1 MYDGVMTRV
10 LLIED
15 EEGIAD
21 VLKRHAVDYSWE
33 IVHAPDL
40 DSARKAFESGDFAA
54 VLLDLNLPDGSGL
67 DFCREIRAQ
76 STIPILMLTARR
88 DEIDR
93 VLGLELGADDYI
105 VKPFSPREVM
115 ARISAVLR
123 RSSWSSGP
131 EENEEHI
138 IRWLD
143 LQIDESRFE
152 VTAAARSIRLT
163 KTEFQ
168 LLLTL
173 VRHPGQVF
181 PRQALIDSVWNGAF
195 IQDRVVDSVIAR
207 LRRKLGNTP
216 DGHPY
221 IRTVHGIGYAAG
233 D

>member
-1 MYDGVMTRV
+1 MTRV
-10 LLIED
+10 LLVED

-21 VLKRHAVDYSWE
+21 VLQRHAVDYSWE
-33 IVHAPDL
+33 IVHAADL
-40 DSARKAFESGDFAA
+40 RSAREAFETGDFSA

-67 DFCREIRAQ
+67 DFCREIRTR
-76 STIPILMLTARR
+76 STVPILMLTARR

-123 RSSWSSGP
+123 RSSWSSDIG
-131 EENEEHI
+131 ETDEHGAV

-216 DGHPY
+216 DGRPY

-233 D
+233 E